1 MIVCY
6 FSCGAASAIAAKL
19 AINKY
24 GKENVRVVNNPVAN
38 EHADNIRFLNDCEK
52 MLGVKIEK
60 AVNPCF
66 KDCDIEKV
74 FEEYSFMSNAKGFA
88 PCTLELKQM
97 ARIEWER
104 QNNFNKKTDII
115 IMGYTKGEEKRAARF
130 RNSPKNK
137 GYNLE
142 CPLIDNGYDK
152 QRCFAEIE
160 QLGIRLPE
168 IYTKYEFP
176 NANCLGCVKSG
187 SAWYWNLVRK
197 HFPEI
202 FKRRAEQS
210 RRLGCRLVD
219 LGIKKNPPEGYER
232 HIFLDELSPDVK
244 GRKPKDCYVECGIFC
259 MKGEN

>member
-6 FSCGAASAIAAKL
+6 FSCGAASAVAAKL
-19 AINKY
+19 AIEKY
-24 GKENVRVVNNPVAN
+24 GKENVRVVNNPVIN
-38 EHADNIRFLNDCEK
+38 EHPDNIRFLEDCQK
-52 MLGVKIEK
+52 WIGIKIEK
-60 AVNPCF
+60 AINPCYA
-66 KDCDIEKV
+66 KCDIEEIFDDYEFV
-74 FEEYSFMSNAKGFA
+74 SNAAGFA
-88 PCTLELKQM
+88 PCTFELKQV
-97 ARIEWER
+97 ARMEWEKN
-104 QNNFNKKTDII
+104 NNFDKEKDVVV
-115 IMGYTKGEEKRAARF
+115 MGYTKGEEKRAEGF
-130 RNSPKNK
+130 RKSKKNI
-137 GYNLE
+137 GYILE
-142 CPLIDNGYDK
+142 CPLIDKGYDK
-152 QRCFAEIE
+152 HRCFAEME
-160 QLGIRLPE
+160 KAGIKLPE

-176 NANCLGCVKSG
+176 NANCIGCVKSG